1 MPQKNIYLSLILH
14 FQHGFS
20 VHSALYIYSRSQN
33 NGTTMLYLVA
43 ISSGTHFHFDSCSR
57 EREKLKD
64 HAWSFRSSNSVEI
77 HCALTRTN
85 YLAPLNCKWSWEVGL
100 LWAQEDR
107 RLSMSKTKRMKLF
120 ALGSC
125 SLYLSSWHLLLSK
138 VPWFEWWSVVTL
150 SNINSIFLPILLC
163 HFVRE
168 TFPPHLIESRLPLS
182 LYHITLFY
190 LHHITYHYLFVCSF
204 VCLLSV
210 DLHWNV
216 SPMRTGVFSVLLNA
230 IFPVV
235 FGSIN
240 VYWVRKRICQFS
252 SL

>member
-64 HAWSFRSSNSVEI
+64 HAWSFRSSNPVEI

-107 RLSMSKTKRMKLF
+107 RLSMSKTRRMKLF

-182 LYHITLFY
+182 IISLSFICITSRITTCLFAPLFAYY
-190 LHHITYHYLFVCSF
+190 LWTSIEMSAPWELGSFLSCSMP
-204 VCLLSV
+204 S
-210 DLHWNV
+210 
-216 SPMRTGVFSVLLNA
+216 S
-230 IFPVV
+230 
-235 FGSIN
+235 
-240 VYWVRKRICQFS
+240 QF
-252 SL
+252 LAQ